1 MWDRVERC
9 NHVLITFSFFF
20 LFFLIDQT
28 HNRSKKK
35 KEEKMMGIHVTIK
48 LYTRRKI
55 EKTSL
60 PAWRANN
67 CILINIITLLNYG
80 ILRHEDV
87 CRSCMTVPKFSTTK
101 SCIRSLR
108 IRVKQGNYSLT
119 IDLEWYEGE
128 IRVTVLSI
136 LRSIWLTSLWRSLG
150 TKILVFSKEALFT
163 RFTHSSSSTM
173 YVEVEEIRLSL
184 KNRYKEDV
192 DV

>member
-1 MWDRVERC
+1 MQSRIF
-9 NHVLITFSFFF
+9 NHVFFFF
-20 LFFLIDQT
+20 LFFSIDQT
-28 HNRSKKK
+28 HNHGRLKKK
-35 KEEKMMGIHVTIK
+35 KMMGTHVTIK
-48 LYTRRKI
+48 LYYVSKDRRLLC
-55 EKTSL
+55 SL
-60 PAWRANN
+60 RVQII
-67 CILINIITLLNYG
+67 ILINIITLLNYG

-119 IDLEWYEGE
+119 IDLEWYEEE

-136 LRSIWLTSLWRSLG
+136 LLSIWLTSLWRSLG

-163 RFTHSSSSTM
+163 RLTQSSSSTM

-184 KNRYKEDV
+184 KNRYKKDV

>member
-1 MWDRVERC
+1 MQSRF
-9 NHVLITFSFFF
+9 NHVFLFF

-35 KEEKMMGIHVTIK
+35 KRGKNDGNTRNHKVIHASI
-48 LYTRRKI
+48 KI